1 MTEGVIWKQ
10 ILAFALPILLSN
22 VIQRLYNAVDS
33 IVVGRFVGHEA
44 LAAVGSNNSIIN
56 VFVSLFWEY
65 PWARALSSRN
75 TTAQRTMK
83 NSKIRADLCVSGDC
97 FGHSADNRR
106 ILPCGAHIKARSHP
120 RKRNGAESR
129 IFADLFLGRSRHARI
144 QYGVGRDTRGR
155 RQQAAVFVFAVR
167 VLLEYRAGRSVR
179 KDARHGRCGRGV
191 GDSYFA
197 IRIGDFGHI
206 KASSDKTEL

>member
-1 MTEGVIWKQ
+1 MKNENENLIVPPESEREKTEEEGQTISEENEIVSVENAETSGIAAKISADDNAEDLPKKKGQRDMTEGVIWKQ

-65 PWARALSSRN
+65 PWSRALSSRN

-83 NSKIRADLCVSGDC
+83 NSKNPCRPVRFWRLFRA
-97 FGHSADNRR
+97 
-106 ILPCGAHIKARSHP
+106 
-120 RKRNGAESR
+120 
-129 IFADLFLGRSRHARI
+129 
-144 QYGVGRDTRGR
+144 
-155 RQQAAVFVFAVR
+155 
-167 VLLEYRAGRSVR
+167 
-179 KDARHGRCGRGV
+179 
-191 GDSYFA
+191 
-197 IRIGDFGHI
+197 
-206 KASSDKTEL
+206 